1 MKLALKEVGAPEP
14 PCPWFLGLNHV
25 GYISR
30 PPALVLVNKCCL
42 PLAVNIVTSHPSW
55 PAVVSFHLIVQASS
69 FSLLHPHL

>member
-30 PPALVLVNKCCL
+30 PLALVLVNKCCL
-42 PLAVNIVTSHPSW
+42 PLAVNIVTC
-55 PAVVSFHLIVQASS
+55 VVSFHLIAQASS
-69 FSLLHPHL
+69 FSFLHPHL